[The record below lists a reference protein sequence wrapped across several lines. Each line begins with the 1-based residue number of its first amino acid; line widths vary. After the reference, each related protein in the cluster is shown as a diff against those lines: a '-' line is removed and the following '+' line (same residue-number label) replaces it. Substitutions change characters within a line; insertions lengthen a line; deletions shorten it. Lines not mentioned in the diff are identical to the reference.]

1 MGAGRETTLHVV
13 AAILRMLH
21 DPHTLPFAP
30 ALMRYDR
37 WVSRTN

>member
-1 MGAGRETTLHVV
+1 MGAGWETTLHVV

-21 DPHTLPFAP
+21 EFALAPHL
-30 ALMRYDR
+30 LRYDQ